1 MFKSI
6 PLNIIFFRLTWV
18 FRSWWQGGKEREN
31 ISFERLSLKGISFR
45 RQISSQ
51 QWDSRAD
58 KLDCA
63 SSRLSCWSRPHRVS
77 PENSICERKPWPRP
91 SPPRSPGPASQPGG
105 SLRKLCSPKKK
116 KIGADDV
123 GAPVQNRLS
132 RASHRRL
139 ISLANLYLSQHKQKY
154 TWKGEG
160 NTGKCKHGR
169 KQSTKVQGQNRPAQ
183 PKAGWINRTVWGNL
197 LIQMKSKQNGLTTS
211 LLASN

>member
-1 MFKSI
+1 MRFPSGQVGLCVLPSVMLIPPPPSVAGELNMWAQAMTKTKSKSGQ
-6 PLNIIFFRLTWV
+6 LNMWP
-18 FRSWWQGGKEREN
+18 W
-31 ISFERLSLKGISFR
+31 
-45 RQISSQ
+45 
-51 QWDSRAD
+51 
-58 KLDCA
+58 
-63 SSRLSCWSRPHRVS
+63 
-77 PENSICERKPWPRP
+77 PWPRP

-154 TWKGEG
+154 TWKEEG

-197 LIQMKSKQNGLTTS
+197 LI
-211 LLASN
+211 

>member
-1 MFKSI
+1 M
-6 PLNIIFFRLTWV
+6 
-18 FRSWWQGGKEREN
+18 
-31 ISFERLSLKGISFR
+31 
-45 RQISSQ
+45 
-51 QWDSRAD
+51 
-58 KLDCA
+58 
-63 SSRLSCWSRPHRVS
+63 
-77 PENSICERKPWPRP
+77 
-91 SPPRSPGPASQPGG
+91 PAWCP
-105 SLRKLCSPKKK
+105 PKKTLLTEK

-154 TWKGEG
+154 TWKEEG

-211 LLASN
+211 LLASNLLWTARQFLRMFTLELSQKRIVYQKRDPTPMVDAFSEWMSTKDTHIFVIQCYILTQYEW